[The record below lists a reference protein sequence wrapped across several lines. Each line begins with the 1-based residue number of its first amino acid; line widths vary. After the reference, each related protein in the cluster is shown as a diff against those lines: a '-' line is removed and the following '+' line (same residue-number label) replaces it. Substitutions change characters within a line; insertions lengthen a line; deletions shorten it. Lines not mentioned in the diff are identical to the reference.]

1 MLETTAFW
9 PKAKE
14 SVIFSTQTP
23 EEELQPRT
31 HIDTHT
37 HTHAFGCIIYHV
49 PGTPSILVNT
59 VTSLNKLALWDAVA
73 FLYNYISFVVC
84 IIYASWRS
92 IFSFIAHACMDNVSC
107 VQRYMKTTEGHGAVC
122 CRCPVPVG
130 SNLLVFLQAPTA
142 VAMPTSPLPPKM
154 KRPLLGKSPL
164 SLASLLLDPSSPVP

>member
-1 MLETTAFW
+1 MLKTTAFW

-14 SVIFSTQTP
+14 SVIFSTQKP

-31 HIDTHT
+31 HIDT

-59 VTSLNKLALWDAVA
+59 VTSLNKLALWDAVG

-92 IFSFIAHACMDNVSC
+92 IFSFIAHACMDNRMVKKR
-107 VQRYMKTTEGHGAVC
+107 VDRTIYI
-122 CRCPVPVG
+122 
-130 SNLLVFLQAPTA
+130 SN
-142 VAMPTSPLPPKM
+142 
-154 KRPLLGKSPL
+154 
-164 SLASLLLDPSSPVP
+164 